1 MTWPTVRWEGVPVVS
16 GAAMRAADQEAA
28 ARYQIASA
36 QLMEIAGFQLARF
49 LGMFLGGVG
58 GRRITV
64 VAGSGNNGGDALVAA
79 RHLHDH
85 GAAVTVRLAS
95 PPPRGLG
102 AGHLRTAEALG
113 IPVEP
118 IEAPAPADRLGTVVV
133 DGILGT
139 GVRLPLRADAAAAI
153 AALNALG
160 QPTIAVD
167 VPSGL
172 DADSGE
178 GADRCVRA
186 TATVTLGLPKPALR
200 STPATGRLFVA
211 DIGLPPALFGDREAS
226 VRRLFEEETLVEVV

>member
-1 MTWPTVRWEGVPVVS
+1 MTWPTVAWERVPVVR
-16 GAAMRAADQEAA
+16 AAALRAADQEAA
-28 ARYQIASA
+28 ARYHIEPA
-36 QLMEIAGFQLARF
+36 QLMEIAGFQVARVLA
-49 LGMFLGGVG
+49 MFFDGVH

-85 GAAVTVRLAS
+85 GAAVMVCLAS

-102 AGHLRTAEALG
+102 AGHLRTAVALG

-118 IEAPAPADRLGTVVV
+118 IEAPAPAGRPGTVIV

-139 GVRLPLRADAAAAI
+139 GIRLPLRADAAAAI

-160 QPTIAVD
+160 APTIAVD

-172 DADSGE
+172 DADTGD
-178 GADRCVRA
+178 GADQCVRA
-186 TATVTLGLPKPALR
+186 VATVTLGLPKPALR
-200 STPATGRLFVA
+200 STRATGRLFVA
-211 DIGLPPALFGDREAS
+211 DIGLPPALFGDHEAS
-226 VRRLFEEETLVEVV
+226 VRRLFEEETVVEVV